1 MVVVVVGGMKDC
13 RSPLA
18 KVKGLG
24 RSPDASQHFW
34 WQRLTALALVPLML
48 WFCFSVA
55 LLPDISYN
63 VLLAWLHL
71 PLNTVL
77 LLLMIIVGLYHG
89 QMGIQVI
96 IEDYIANYTWRIS
109 AIIMLKGLTY
119 FMMVFGVYSVLHI
132 ALGEA

>member
-1 MVVVVVGGMKDC
+1 MVVVVVYGMKDL

-18 KVKGLG
+18 KVKGFG
-24 RSPDASQHFW
+24 RSPDASLHFW
-34 WQRLTALALVPLML
+34 WQRLTALALVPLMF

-63 VLLAWLHL
+63 VLLAWLRS

-77 LLLMIIVGLYHG
+77 LLLMIIVGLHHG
-89 QMGIQVI
+89 QMGMQVI
-96 IEDYIANYTWRIS
+96 IEDYIADYTRRIS

-119 FMMVFGVYSVLHI
+119 FMMVVGVYSVLRM
-132 ALGEA
+132 ALGEQ